1 MYSHL
6 YSPFILFYDRVYVLE
21 LASNSLRKL
30 RTKLLILLSTPLKGW
45 GSECVSTCLG
55 VVLEIEPQAPN
66 ILDRLHQLSHIPSP
80 RLF

>member
-6 YSPFILFYDRVYVLE
+6 YSPFILFYDRVYVVK
-21 LASNSLRKL
+21 LASNSI

-45 GSECVSTCLG
+45 GSECVSTCLN
-55 VVLEIEPQAPN
+55 VVLEIEPQALS
-66 ILDRLHQLSHIPSP
+66 ILDRHHQLSHIPSP